1 MFICRLI
8 HGRDPFEGTVCSW
21 DMRAWWLLLLLLPNL
36 CTAQDLA
43 PFEAFNTRRV
53 QLSQRA
59 TWVLAGWAT
68 TNLGAGAWVSG
79 NAERGTEAW
88 YFGNMTMGW
97 SAINLG
103 IAIPG
108 LLALRKEARTPLDI
122 PGTFKAQR
130 RTEMLYLLNTGL
142 DLGYMGLGLWMQERG
157 QRTTGEDGARLRGF
171 GNAILVQGAF
181 LFAYDLVA
189 YVAHSLHWSRKR
201 DDLYRQLQFNGTSL
215 SYRF

>member
-1 MFICRLI
+1 
-8 HGRDPFEGTVCSW
+8 
-21 DMRAWWLLLLLLPNL
+21 MRATILLTCMAFLTFSARSQAP
-36 CTAQDLA
+36 A
-43 PFEAFNTRRV
+43 PFETFNARRV
-53 QLSQRA
+53 QLSQHA
-59 TWVLAGWAT
+59 TWVLGGWAAA
-68 TNLGAGAWVSG
+68 NLGAGAMVSG
-79 NAERGTEAW
+79 KAERGSEAW
-88 YFGNMTMGW
+88 HFGNMTMGW

-103 IAIPG
+103 IAVPG

-122 PGTFKAQR
+122 PGTFKAQH
-130 RTEMLYLLNTGL
+130 RTEALYLINTGL

-157 QRTTGEDGARLRGF
+157 LRTAGQDGARLRGF

-201 DDLYRQLQFNGTSL
+201 DGLYRQLQFNGTSL

>member
-1 MFICRLI
+1 MCSTIMCNLI
-8 HGRDPFEGTVCSW
+8 TTLLALILP
-21 DMRAWWLLLLLLPNL
+21 LLLA
-36 CTAQDLA
+36 AQDMQ
-43 PFEAFNTRRV
+43 PFHDFNTRRV

-59 TWVLAGWAT
+59 TWVLGGWADA
-68 TNLGAGAWVSG
+68 NLGAGAMVRG
-79 NAERGTEAW
+79 QAERGSEAW

-103 IAIPG
+103 IAVPG
-108 LLALRKEARTPLDI
+108 LLALRKEARSPLDI

-130 RTEMLYLLNTGL
+130 RTEALYLINTGL

-157 QRTTGEDGARLRGF
+157 LRTAGEDGLRLRGF
-171 GNAILVQGAF
+171 GNAIIVQGAF

-201 DDLYRQLQFNGTSL
+201 DGLYKQLQFNGTSL

>member
-1 MFICRLI
+1 
-8 HGRDPFEGTVCSW
+8 
-21 DMRAWWLLLLLLPNL
+21 MRARWLLLLLLPTL
-36 CTAQDLA
+36 APAQDLA

-68 TNLGAGAWVSG
+68 TNLGAGAVVSG
-79 NAERGTEAW
+79 NAERGSEAW

-108 LLALRKEARTPLDI
+108 LLALRKEAREPLDI

-157 QRTTGEDGARLRGF
+157 AHTTGEDGARLRGF
-171 GNAILVQGAF
+171 GNAIIVQGAC

-189 YVAHSLHWSRKR
+189 YVAHSVHWSRKR
-201 DDLYRQLQFNGTSL
+201 DGLYRQLQFNGTSL

>member
-1 MFICRLI
+1 
-8 HGRDPFEGTVCSW
+8 
-21 DMRAWWLLLLLLPNL
+21 MRATTLLACLAFLTLSARSQAP
-36 CTAQDLA
+36 A
-43 PFEAFNTRRV
+43 PFETFNARRV

-59 TWVLAGWAT
+59 TWVLGGWAGA
-68 TNLGAGAWVSG
+68 NLGAGALVRSG
-79 NAERGTEAW
+79 SERGSEAW
-88 YFGNMTMGW
+88 HFGNMTMGW

-103 IAIPG
+103 IAVPG

-130 RTEMLYLLNTGL
+130 RTEALYLINTGL

-157 QRTTGEDGARLRGF
+157 LRTAGEDGARLRGF

-201 DDLYRQLQFNGTSL
+201 DGLYRQLQFNGTSL

>member
-1 MFICRLI
+1 MRSASTLLI
-8 HGRDPFEGTVCSW
+8 AIALS
-21 DMRAWWLLLLLLPNL
+21 LLSS
-36 CTAQDLA
+36 AQDIG
-43 PFEAFNTRRV
+43 PFQEFNGRRI

-59 TWVLAGWAT
+59 TWILGGWAT
-68 TNLGAGAWVSG
+68 ANLGAGALVRSG
-79 NAERGTEAW
+79 AERGSEAW

-103 IAIPG
+103 IAVPG
-108 LLALRKEARTPLDI
+108 LLALRKEARSPLDI

-130 RTEMLYLLNTGL
+130 RTEALYLINTGV

-157 QRTTGEDGARLRGF
+157 LRTTGEDGARLRGF

-189 YVAHSLHWSRKR
+189 YMAHSLHWTRKR
-201 DDLYRQLQFNGTSL
+201 DGLYRQLQFNGTSL

>member
-1 MFICRLI
+1 M
-8 HGRDPFEGTVCSW
+8 CSTT
-21 DMRAWWLLLLLLPNL
+21 MRNVITSLLALLLPL
-36 CTAQDLA
+36 LLGAQDMQ
-43 PFEAFNTRRV
+43 PFHDFNTRRV

-59 TWVLAGWAT
+59 TWVLGGWAT
-68 TNLGAGAWVSG
+68 ANLGAGLAVRA
-79 NAERGTEAW
+79 NAERGSEAW
-88 YFGNMTMGW
+88 HFGNMTMGW

-103 IAIPG
+103 IAVPG
-108 LLALRKEARTPLDI
+108 LLALRKEARTPLEI
-122 PGTFKAQR
+122 PATFKAQR
-130 RTEMLYLLNTGL
+130 RTEALYLINTGL

-157 QRTTGEDGARLRGF
+157 LRTGAEDGARLRGF

-201 DDLYRQLQFNGTSL
+201 DGLYRLLQFNGTSL

>member
-1 MFICRLI
+1 
-8 HGRDPFEGTVCSW
+8 
-21 DMRAWWLLLLLLPNL
+21 MRATTLLACLALLSLSASSQAP
-36 CTAQDLA
+36 A
-43 PFEAFNTRRV
+43 PFEAFNARRV

-59 TWVLAGWAT
+59 TWVLGGWAAS
-68 TNLGAGAWVSG
+68 NLGAGALVRSG
-79 NAERGTEAW
+79 SERGSEAW
-88 YFGNMTMGW
+88 HFGNMTMGW

-103 IAIPG
+103 IAVPG

-122 PGTFKAQR
+122 TGTFKAQR
-130 RTEMLYLLNTGL
+130 RTEAIYLINTGL

-157 QRTTGEDGARLRGF
+157 LRTAGEDSARLRGF

-201 DDLYRQLQFNGTSL
+201 DGLYRQLQFNGTSL

>member
-1 MFICRLI
+1 
-8 HGRDPFEGTVCSW
+8 
-21 DMRAWWLLLLLLPNL
+21 MRYLLLLLALGPVFP
-36 CTAQDLA
+36 CTAQDMA
-43 PFEAFNTRRV
+43 PFDAFNTERDR
-53 QLSQRA
+53 LSRSA
-59 TWVLAGWAT
+59 TWVLGSWAT
-68 TNLGAGAWVSG
+68 ANLGAGALV
-79 NAERGTEAW
+79 RGQAQRGSEAW

-97 SAINLG
+97 SAINLA
-103 IAIPG
+103 IAVPG
-108 LLALRKEARTPLDI
+108 LISLRKGRQSTLDI

-130 RTEMLYLLNTGL
+130 RTETIYLLNTGL

-157 QRTTGEDGARLRGF
+157 LRTTGEDGARLRGF

-201 DDLYRQLQFNGTSL
+201 DGLYKQLQFNGTSL

>member
-1 MFICRLI
+1 MSD
-8 HGRDPFEGTVCSW
+8 HCSGAVRSIA
-21 DMRAWWLLLLLLPNL
+21 MRNTITSLLALLLPAL
-36 CTAQDLA
+36 LVAQDMQ
-43 PFEAFNTRRV
+43 PFHDFNARRV

-59 TWVLAGWAT
+59 TWVLGSWAT
-68 TNLGAGAWVSG
+68 ANLGAGALVRSG
-79 NAERGTEAW
+79 AERGSEAW

-103 IAIPG
+103 IAVPG

-130 RTEMLYLLNTGL
+130 RTEALYLINTGL

-157 QRTTGEDGARLRGF
+157 LRTTGEDGARLRGF
-171 GNAILVQGAF
+171 GNAIIVQGAF

-189 YVAHSLHWSRKR
+189 YVAHSLHWTRKR
-201 DDLYRQLQFNGTSL
+201 DGLYRQLQFNGTSL